1 MYVFLHLKIDTIKSY
16 KGDKALLGTAEDF
29 ILQLIAVEK

>member
-1 MYVFLHLKIDTIKSY
+1 MHVFIHLKIDTIKSY
-16 KGDKALLGTAEDF
+16 KGDKTHLGTAEDF